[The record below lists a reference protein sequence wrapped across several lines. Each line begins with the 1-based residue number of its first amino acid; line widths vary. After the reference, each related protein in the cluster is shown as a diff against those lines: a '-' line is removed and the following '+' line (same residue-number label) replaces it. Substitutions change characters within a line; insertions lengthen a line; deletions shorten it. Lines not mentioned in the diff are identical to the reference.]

1 MTSVHVVNRMAP
13 GGIETLV
20 LDLMRSGSPDER
32 TVVISLE
39 GKTEKLIQDWPA
51 LTPFRDDIV
60 GLEAPEGRRF
70 SLVPKLAMTL
80 RGLKPAKVFAHHI
93 GPLLYGGLATRAAFA
108 GHLVHV
114 EHDAW
119 HYEENP
125 SHQRILKFCERFL
138 RPHHFAVSQPIAR
151 CLGELLPGAKVDVVA
166 PGIDLS
172 RFQPERRAQARADL
186 GIAGDLPVIGT
197 VGRLHPV
204 KGQRFLIEAVSKLP
218 TQCALVFVGGGSE
231 RDNLEALAREL
242 GVATQCHF
250 LGHRDDVAAL
260 LPGFDVFA
268 LPSLGEGLPRAVL
281 EAQAAGVPVVASD
294 VGALRDAIAPGTGQL
309 VPPKDAAALAIA
321 LEGMLSDG
329 RPREA
334 IANETRAFIAANFDF
349 SKTRHRYA
357 PTVSELSEAGFGRAQ
372 SV

>member
-20 LDLMRSGSPDER
+20 LDLMRSGSPEER

-39 GKTEKLIQDWPA
+39 GKTEELIKDWPA
-51 LTPFRDDIV
+51 LAPFRDDIV
-60 GLEAPEGRRF
+60 GLEAPDGRRF
-70 SLVPKLAMTL
+70 SLVPKLAMML
-80 RGLKPAKVFAHHI
+80 RRLKPVNVFAHHI
-93 GPLLYGGLATRAAFA
+93 GPLLYGGLAARAGFT
-108 GHLVHV
+108 GRLVHV

-119 HYEENP
+119 HYEDNP

-138 RPHHFAVSQPIAR
+138 RPHHFAVSHPIAR
-151 CLGELLPGAKVDVVA
+151 RLGEMLPGATVDVVA

-172 RFQPERRAQARADL
+172 RFKPERRAEARAAL
-186 GIAGDLPVIGT
+186 GLDGDVAVIGT

-204 KGQRFLIEAVSKLP
+204 KGQRYLIEAVSQLDRP
-218 TQCALVFVGGGSE
+218 CALVFVGGGSE
-231 RDNLEALAREL
+231 RENLEALAREL
-242 GVATQCHF
+242 GVAGQCHF
-250 LGHRDDVAAL
+250 LGHRDDVATL
-260 LPGFDVFA
+260 IPGFDIFA

-294 VGALRDAIAPGTGQL
+294 VGALTDAIAPGTGHL
-309 VPPKDAAALAIA
+309 VPPKDAAALAAA
-321 LEGMLSDG
+321 LAAMLGDE
-329 RPREA
+329 RPRES
-334 IANETRAFIAANFDF
+334 IASETRAFIAANFDF

-357 PTVSELSEAGFGRAQ
+357 PTVSGLSETGFGQAQ